1 MKNLAAALIKAQL
14 EMDPLRKDAK
24 NPAFGKDSK
33 YASLAGVQ
41 EVALPAL
48 AKHEVAVM
56 QSVSTDWNESA
67 VLVKVGCTLF
77 HAPSGE
83 FVVNEITLKPVKSD
97 PQGIGSAITYGRRYL
112 LLVMAGLAPEDDDGN
127 EASGKATSK
136 PAQAQVQASPTTPQH
151 RQPEA
156 TATPSNG
163 NGATPKAL
171 AIPKTFAYAG
181 AAIKWGYDA
190 GAFAAY
196 QHSENAYNKLK
207 EEKKPAT
214 ATDMFKLWT
223 EDVQRRLTEKQ
234 STAA

>member
-56 QSVSTDWNESA
+56 QSVSTEWNETV

-83 FVVNEITLKPVKSD
+83 YVGNEITLKPVKSD

-127 EASGKATSK
+127 EASGKVANKTT
-136 PAQAQVQASPTTPQH
+136 QVQASTSASVH

-156 TATPSNG
+156 NATPSNG
-163 NGATPKAL
+163 NGAAKTL
-171 AIPKTFAYAG
+171 AIPKTFADAA

-207 EEKKPAT
+207 EEKKPVT
-214 ATDMFKLWT
+214 AADMFKLWT
-223 EDVQRRLTEKQ
+223 EDVQRRLAEKQ
-234 STAA
+234 SAVA